1 MKRRKNL
8 CLMLILNHQ
17 MLHWCMAWV
26 IMQFNLTI
34 SPDQWMTLSH
44 QQTLE
49 EGLTK
54 GILRME
60 ISKRQQLKKID
71 LKSNK
76 DWSGRSGKKTTLS
89 ISLFI
94 SRSGSI
100 LTMAWLIGLI
110 ITSITKRTDRI
121 NNGRDLVIYTAKNNL
136 HYKYYRHYYTI
147 ILENILLYII

>member
-1 MKRRKNL
+1 
-8 CLMLILNHQ
+8 
-17 MLHWCMAWV
+17 
-26 IMQFNLTI
+26 
-34 SPDQWMTLSH
+34 MTLSH
-44 QQTLE
+44 QQTPE

-100 LTMAWLIGLI
+100 LTMA
-110 ITSITKRTDRI
+110 
-121 NNGRDLVIYTAKNNL
+121 
-136 HYKYYRHYYTI
+136 
-147 ILENILLYII
+147 